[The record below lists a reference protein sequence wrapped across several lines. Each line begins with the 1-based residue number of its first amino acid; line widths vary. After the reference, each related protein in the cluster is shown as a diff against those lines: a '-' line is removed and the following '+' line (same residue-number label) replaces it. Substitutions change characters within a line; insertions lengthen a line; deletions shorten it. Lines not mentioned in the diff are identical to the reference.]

1 MNLLP
6 NNSTLADQQF
16 ASLFDSKTTLS
27 FKELYVDPLSCNS
40 SLLEHIA
47 LLKGANIENM
57 LESEARLYLSTFTKK
72 SVGTV
77 GAVED
82 AINVCFDDAKL
93 VEWFEDKE
101 NLKRGMFNVDVN
113 LKNDTSLIYDDRLF
127 SLSTRLINNAKN
139 VRSKLDA
146 FTLKIQSAGHVG
158 YTSALV
164 QDINLKN
171 DFEFKDEASVDL
183 FLLSASIS
191 NIALTNEL
199 KTHMSICAFEI
210 SHGASV
216 AVELENDAYQ
226 NLQSDIDLF
235 LQTASVSNIALTN
248 ELKTHISICAFE
260 ISHGASVAVELENDA
275 YQNLQSDIDI
285 NTKFGGVMD
294 VNLDNELI
302 FKNEANVNLNI
313 RGGVAWV

>member
-16 ASLFDSKTTLS
+16 ASLIDSKSTLS
-27 FKELYVDPLSCNS
+27 FKELYVNPLSCNS

-93 VEWFEDKE
+93 VEWFDDKE

-171 DFEFKDEASVDL
+171 DFEFTGRASVDL
-183 FLLSASIS
+183 SLLSASIS

-199 KTHMSICAFEI
+199 KTHISMCAFEI
-210 SHGASV
+210 SHGVST
-216 AVELENDAYQ
+216 AVKLENDAYQ
-226 NLQSDIDLF
+226 NLQS
-235 LQTASVSNIALTN
+235 
-248 ELKTHISICAFE
+248 E
-260 ISHGASVAVELENDA
+260 IN
-275 YQNLQSDIDI
+275 I
-285 NTKFGGVMD
+285 NTGFGGVMD

-313 RGGVAWV
+313 RGGVTWVF

>member
-93 VEWFEDKE
+93 VEWFEE
-101 NLKRGMFNVDVN
+101 V
-113 LKNDTSLIYDDRLF
+113 
-127 SLSTRLINNAKN
+127 
-139 VRSKLDA
+139 
-146 FTLKIQSAGHVG
+146 
-158 YTSALV
+158 
-164 QDINLKN
+164 
-171 DFEFKDEASVDL
+171 
-183 FLLSASIS
+183 
-191 NIALTNEL
+191 
-199 KTHMSICAFEI
+199 
-210 SHGASV
+210 
-216 AVELENDAYQ
+216 VESGFA
-226 NLQSDIDLF
+226 I
-235 LQTASVSNIALTN
+235 
-248 ELKTHISICAFE
+248 
-260 ISHGASVAVELENDA
+260 
-275 YQNLQSDIDI
+275 
-285 NTKFGGVMD
+285 
-294 VNLDNELI
+294 
-302 FKNEANVNLNI
+302 
-313 RGGVAWV
+313 